1 MKPVILKAN
10 GWFEMHHGRRGIGLL
25 GGLAFLEVALVRMAG
40 PVAGQVRALGGLGD
54 HSADPVA
61 GLLAVLAL
69 AAELLAGY
77 LLLVVAVRLGAWLP
91 GAPGALAA
99 HGARLIALPL
109 LSRTLDALLG
119 GVLLAQ
125 VVLVPAV
132 AQAEPASAPPD
143 RSPAAAASALAGGA
157 AAAGARDHPGLERGG
172 HGPASLG
179 AGAQQPGS
187 PGIPSTSSTMP
198 SPPWVPMP
206 TWLGGSQP
214 SGATVTTGATTTA
227 PRRSSP
233 SASDGQGPDANRSGS
248 AAAAAAE
255 ASHPYVIRPGD
266 TLWDVAAAHL
276 PRGSRSP
283 GRIDRYWRRIHA
295 ANRGVLG
302 DDPHLIH
309 PGTRL
314 VLPPADA
321 SARGRQ
327 RP

>member
-1 MKPVILKAN
+1 MVRDAPWSTRHRPAGRTCVPGGRARP
-10 GWFEMHHGRRGIGLL
+10 HGGAGGRTGAGAWRARRPLRRP
-25 GGLAFLEVALVRMAG
+25 GGRAARRAG
-40 PVAGQVRALGGLGD
+40 AGGRATGRIP
-54 HSADPVA
+54 APRRRRA
-61 GLLAVLAL
+61 ARCL
-69 AAELLAGY
+69 AAGRTGCAG
-77 LLLVVAVRLGAWLP
+77 GAWRP
-91 GAPGALAA
+91 PDRAA
-99 HGARLIALPL
+99 AAG
-109 LSRTLDALLG
+109 LLG

-233 SASDGQGPDANRSGS
+233 SASDGQGPDANRGGS

-321 SARGRQ
+321 AARGRQ